1 MRDQTAQ
8 KHSPPTSNPI
18 PSTTLTTAPAH
29 FSKSQ
34 TLLARMG
41 RGARFDVTTSLA
53 RDPPPPPL
61 STWQCH
67 LQDGSVSRNGA
78 IVAAS
83 RPCSWELAKNSWLT
97 QGRSNVSSCAGA
109 ELLAAIE
116 RREVD
121 RRNLQVVVVQH
132 AEDISWSD
140 SFAAVRTVYHQ
151 QGTMLHALPR
161 TRPSTGAGPT
171 APEAAS
177 VALPNVGKEQH
188 AYLAHIVRNYDSLAD
203 WTVFLHGKMPT
214 CGFFLAD
221 PNLMGNHLLTNVSVL
236 DYFQAEG
243 NLFMPL
249 TGRTNHNL
257 TLSSF
262 RSTFADGLVPRPRVS
277 RPVSAYP
284 RYGDAGNDA
293 EEGGGDRWLE
303 WELNDLPKLAKELTL
318 KQGALRAEEM
328 LDFDAF
334 FRRVVGREPPAVL
347 HFAQGAQFSA
357 SRATLRSTPKE
368 TYRWILELVE
378 AGHLEVTFYLEMSW
392 LYVLHGAL
400 ETEWDASV
408 DGDEEVPPHPSHHK
422 PPLQPSAA
430 PLDPLQP
437 LLTPLRP
444 SPGTS
449 LPRPPRQI
457 ARRARGQRRRRRAGE
472 RLARP
477 RRGAGPR
484 AAARDGPPRRRPRL
498 LGAAP
503 RAARRPD
510 AGGAAAMLGAARH
523 RLAAW

>member
-1 MRDQTAQ
+1 MRS
-8 KHSPPTSNPI
+8 HRPN
-18 PSTTLTTAPAH
+18 STHRVPREKNVTNLLGSTAPNLKPNPEHNPDDRPTH
-29 FSKSQ
+29 FSRAH
-34 TLLARMG
+34 TFLARVHR
-41 RGARFDVTTSLA
+41 RGSFDVTTSLA

-83 RPCSWELAKNSWLT
+83 RPCSWELAEDPWRA

-140 SFAAVRTVYHQ
+140 SFAAVRTVYHK
-151 QGTMLHALPR
+151 QGTMLPALPR
-161 TRPSTGAGPT
+161 TRPSAGAGPT

-177 VALPNVGKEQH
+177 VVLPNVGKEQH

-262 RSTFADGLVPRPRVS
+262 RSTFADGLDPRPRVS

-284 RYGDAGNDA
+284 VFGDKGSDA

-303 WELNDLPKLAKELTL
+303 WEFNDLPKLAKELTL

-328 LDFDAF
+328 FDFGTF

-347 HFAQGAQFSA
+347 HFVQGAQFSA
-357 SRATLRSTPKE
+357 SRDALRSTPKE
-368 TYRWILELVE
+368 TYQWILDLVE

-392 LYVLHGAL
+392 FYVLHGAA
-400 ETEWDASV
+400 ETEWGASIH
-408 DGDEEVPPHPSHHK
+408 GDEEVL
-422 PPLQPSAA
+422 PPLP
-430 PLDPLQP
+430 PY
-437 LLTPLRP
+437 TPL
-444 SPGTS
+444 
-449 LPRPPRQI
+449 
-457 ARRARGQRRRRRAGE
+457 
-472 RLARP
+472 
-477 RRGAGPR
+477 
-484 AAARDGPPRRRPRL
+484 
-498 LGAAP
+498 
-503 RAARRPD
+503 
-510 AGGAAAMLGAARH
+510 
-523 RLAAW
+523 